1 MACTRR
7 GPVSELPRP
16 PLVRR
21 PLLREGG
28 EGRSYKGGL
37 GGAWRA
43 LPHLDA
49 HDLDNAFESA
59 TPAATIDH
67 QLTGTTDDLSE
78 ATTQDRTSTAAINE
92 HLWQILAHDT
102 GHHLAI
108 AWMRAD
114 EMASGYR
121 EGTFRPGQLI
131 SRGAAA
137 RLLYEMADP
146 DFTRGELATL
156 IFQYNN
162 EVAQ

>member
-1 MACTRR
+1 
-7 GPVSELPRP
+7 
-16 PLVRR
+16 
-21 PLLREGG
+21 
-28 EGRSYKGGL
+28 
-37 GGAWRA
+37 
-43 LPHLDA
+43 
-49 HDLDNAFESA
+49 
-59 TPAATIDH
+59 
-67 QLTGTTDDLSE
+67 
-78 ATTQDRTSTAAINE
+78 
-92 HLWQILAHDT
+92 
-102 GHHLAI
+102 
-108 AWMRAD
+108 MRAD